1 MSAPLVEM
9 DALAYRQRY
18 RGLIGVESKLPVRD
32 RHLLSLVYT
41 PGVAAPCLA
50 IAKEPATSF
59 DYTCRGNT
67 VGIVTDGSA
76 VLSLGSVGPEAA
88 LPAMEGKA
96 VLLKTF
102 ANVDAVPLCLR
113 ASDLYDIIQVVSL
126 LAPTFGAFC
135 LEDISSPRCFTIED
149 HLQRAVN
156 VPIFHNH
163 AHGAGVQ
170 VLAGL
175 SNALPLVDKQLDTA
189 RIVIA
194 GAGAAGIGTARL
206 LLAAGARNLIVCD
219 RVGALYKY
227 RPSRMNWAK
236 NEIARRTNP
245 EDRKGTL
252 AEILPGAD
260 AVIGFSGRGAITP
273 AMVRS
278 MAPNP
283 IVFALAV
290 PEPEIMP
297 DEARSAGAA
306 VVATARSDFPN
317 ELDIALVF
325 PGVLRGLLDAGARN
339 VNDPM
344 LLAAARAL
352 AGLVPAAE
360 RRPDFIVPSVMD
372 FRVAPALAEAV
383 ARVAVETG
391 EARRPVDPAGVAA
404 RTLRDVYEGP
414 GAHVPPPP
422 RAEMSLAESALDLH
436 RRHQGKLQVKTKIPI
451 KDHYILSLFYLP
463 PAAAIPARAILEDP
477 GKVYELT
484 AKGNLVAVVT
494 DGSAVLGLGNIGARA
509 AMPVM
514 EGKAVLF
521 KTFGGVEAFPI
532 CVGSQDPDEIVAVV
546 RAIAPVFGGVNLE
559 DISAPRCFEIE
570 ERLKKD
576 LDIPVFHDDQ
586 HGTAVVVLGG
596 LLNALKVTGR
606 TLAETRAVINGAGAS
621 AIAVGRLLLK
631 LGLKDLILCDT
642 KGIVYEGRTAGMN
655 PVKAEMARVTNR
667 DRRTG
672 TLADAM
678 AGADVFIGL
687 SVEKAVTPEMV
698 RSMARDAI
706 VFAMANPVPEI
717 FPDEAKAGGAAVVA
731 TGRSDFDNQVNNSLG
746 FPGIFR
752 GALDVRAREINDT
765 MKVAAAEAIAAL
777 VSPKELKPD
786 YIIPTMMDLRVPPA
800 VAQAVARAA
809 IETGVARHPVD
820 PAAVGENTR
829 RYLYEGQLPLL
840 G

>member
-1 MSAPLVEM
+1 MDGSIAEL

-41 PGVAAPCLA
+41 PGVAAPCLE
-50 IAKEPATSF
+50 IEKDPRTSF

-76 VLSLGSVGPEAA
+76 VLSLGAVGPEAA

-102 ANVDAVPLCLR
+102 ANVDAVPLCLKC
-113 ASDLYDIIQVVSL
+113 ADIYEIIQVISL

-135 LEDISSPRCFTIED
+135 LEDISSPRCFTVED

-175 SNALPLVDKQLDTA
+175 SNALPLVGKTLQAA

-206 LLAAGARNLIVCD
+206 LRAAGARNLIVCD
-219 RVGALYKY
+219 SAGALFKY
-227 RPSRMNWAK
+227 RTSGMNWVK
-236 NEIARRTNP
+236 NEIARSTNP

-252 AEILPGAD
+252 ADVLQGAD
-260 AVIGFSGRGAITP
+260 VFIGFSARGVLTP
-273 AMVRS
+273 AMVQG

-290 PEPEIMP
+290 PDPEILP
-297 DEARSAGAA
+297 GEAKAAGAA
-306 VVATARSDFPN
+306 VVATARTDFPN

-339 VNDPM
+339 VNDAM
-344 LLAAARAL
+344 LLAAAGAL
-352 AGLVPAAE
+352 AGLVPPAE
-360 RRPDFIVPSVMD
+360 RRPDFIVPGVMD
-372 FRVAPALAEAV
+372 FRVAPALAGAV
-383 ARVAVETG
+383 ARAAVETG
-391 EARRPVDPAGVAA
+391 EARRQVDPAVVAA

-414 GAHVPPPP
+414 GAYVPPPP
-422 RAEMSLAESALDLH
+422 RAEMTLAEQALDLH
-436 RRHQGKLQVKTKIPI
+436 KRHQGKLQVKSKIPI
-451 KDHYILSLFYLP
+451 KDRYILSLFYLP
-463 PAAAIPARAILEDP
+463 PGAAAPCRVIARDPA
-477 GKVYELT
+477 KVYDYT
-484 AKGNLVAVVT
+484 AKGNLVAVVS

-514 EGKAVLF
+514 EGKSVLF

-532 CVGSQDPDEIVAVV
+532 CVGSQDPEEIIQVV
-546 RAIAPVFGGVNLE
+546 QAIAPAFGGVNLE
-559 DISAPRCFEIE
+559 DISAPRCFEVE

-586 HGTAVVVLGG
+586 HGTAVVVLGA

-606 TLAETRAVINGAGAS
+606 KLAEARLVINGAGAS
-621 AIAVGRLLLK
+621 AIAVSRLFLK
-631 LGLKDLILCDT
+631 IGVKDLILCDT

-667 DRRTG
+667 ERRTG
-672 TLADAM
+672 TLADAL

-687 SVEKAVTPEMV
+687 SVAKAVTPDMV
-698 RSMARDAI
+698 RAMGKDAI

-731 TGRSDFDNQVNNSLG
+731 TGRSDFENQVNNSLG

-765 MKVAAAEAIAAL
+765 MKVAAGEAIAAL
-777 VSPKELKPD
+777 VSDKELKPD

-800 VAQAVARAA
+800 VAEAVARAA
-809 IETGVARHPVD
+809 IETGVARNPVD
-820 PAAVGENTR
+820 PTAVAENAR
-829 RYLYEGQLPLL
+829 RYLYEGQLQLL
-840 G
+840 A

>member
-1 MSAPLVEM
+1 MDGSIAEV

-50 IAKEPATSF
+50 IAKDPATSF

-76 VLSLGSVGPEAA
+76 VLSLGAVGPEAA

-113 ASDLYDIIQVVSL
+113 ATDLYEIIQVVSL

-170 VLAGL
+170 VLAAL
-175 SNALPLVDKQLDTA
+175 TNALPLVGKTLEAA

-194 GAGAAGIGTARL
+194 GAGSAGIGTARL
-206 LLAAGARNLIVCD
+206 LLAAGARQLIVCD
-219 RVGALYKY
+219 RAGALHKY
-227 RPSRMNWAK
+227 RAIRMNWAK

-252 AEILPGAD
+252 ADVLQGAD
-260 AVIGFSGRGAITP
+260 VFVGFSARGALTP
-273 AMVRS
+273 AMIQT

-290 PEPEIMP
+290 PDPEILP
-297 DEARSAGAA
+297 GEAKAAGAA
-306 VVATARSDFPN
+306 VVATARTDFPN

-339 VNDPM
+339 VNDAM

-352 AGLVPAAE
+352 ASLVPPAE
-360 RRPDFIVPSVMD
+360 RRPDFVMPQVMD

-383 ARVAVETG
+383 ARAAVETG
-391 EARRPVDPAGVAA
+391 EARRQVDPAAVAA

-414 GAHVPPPP
+414 GAYVPAPPQT
-422 RAEMSLAESALDLH
+422 EMTLAESALDLH
-436 RRHQGKLQVKTKIPI
+436 RRHQGKLQVKSKIPI
-451 KDHYILSLFYLP
+451 KDRYILSLFYLP
-463 PAAAIPARAILEDP
+463 PGAAAPCRVIARDPA
-477 GKVYELT
+477 KVYDYT
-484 AKGNLVAVVT
+484 AKGNLVAVVS

-514 EGKAVLF
+514 EGKSVLF

-532 CVGSQDPDEIVAVV
+532 CVGSQDPNEIVDVV
-546 RAIAPVFGGVNLE
+546 RAIAPAFGGVNLE

-570 ERLKKD
+570 DRLRKD

-606 TLAETRAVINGAGAS
+606 KLADARVVINGAGAS
-621 AIAVGRLLLK
+621 AIAVARLLLK
-631 LGLKDLILCDT
+631 IGIKDLILCDT

-655 PVKAEMARVTNR
+655 PVKAEMARITNR
-667 DRRTG
+667 ERRTG
-672 TLADAM
+672 SLADAM

-687 SVEKAVTPEMV
+687 SVEKAVTPDMV
-698 RSMARDAI
+698 RAMARDAI

-752 GALDVRAREINDT
+752 GALDVRAREINDA
-765 MKVAAAEAIAAL
+765 MKVAGAEAIAAL
-777 VSPKELKPD
+777 VSDKELKPD

-800 VAQAVARAA
+800 VAEAVARAA
-809 IETGVARHPVD
+809 IETGVARSPVD
-820 PAAVGENTR
+820 PAAVGENAR
-829 RYLYEGQLPLL
+829 RYLYEGQLHLL

>member
-1 MSAPLVEM
+1 MDGNIAEV

-50 IAKEPATSF
+50 IAKDPATSF

-76 VLSLGSVGPEAA
+76 VVSLGAVGPEAA

-102 ANVDAVPLCLR
+102 ANVDAVPLCLK
-113 ASDLYDIIQVVSL
+113 ATDLYEIIQVVSL

-135 LEDISSPRCFTIED
+135 LEDIASPRCFTIED

-163 AHGAGVQ
+163 AHGGGVQ

-175 SNALPLVDKQLDTA
+175 SNALPLVGKALETA

-219 RVGALYKY
+219 RNGALHKY
-227 RPSRMNWAK
+227 RPVGMNWAK

-245 EDRKGTL
+245 EDRKGAL
-252 AEILPGAD
+252 AEVLTGAD
-260 AVIGFSGRGAITP
+260 VFVGFSAGRVLTP
-273 AMVRS
+273 AMITT
-278 MAPNP
+278 MARNP
-283 IVFALAV
+283 VVFALAV
-290 PEPEIMP
+290 PDPEILP
-297 DEARSAGAA
+297 GEAKAAGAA
-306 VVATARSDFPN
+306 VVATARTDFPN

-339 VNDPM
+339 VNDAM

-352 AGLVPAAE
+352 ANLVPPAE
-360 RRPDFIVPSVMD
+360 RRPDFIVPHVMD

-383 ARVAVETG
+383 ARAALETG
-391 EARRPVDPAGVAA
+391 EARRQVDPAAVAA

-414 GAHVPPPP
+414 GAYVPAPP
-422 RAEMSLAESALDLH
+422 RTEMTLAEQALDLH
-436 RRHQGKLQVKTKIPI
+436 RRHQGKLQVKSKIPI
-451 KDHYILSLFYLP
+451 KDRYILSLFYLP
-463 PAAAIPARAILEDP
+463 PGAVAPCRAIAQDP
-477 GKVYELT
+477 AKVYDYT
-484 AKGNLVAVVT
+484 AKGNLVAVVS

-514 EGKAVLF
+514 EGKSVLF

-532 CVGSQDPDEIVAVV
+532 CVGSQDPEEIIRVV
-546 RAIAPVFGGVNLE
+546 QAISPAFGGVNLE
-559 DISAPRCFEIE
+559 DISAPRCFEVE
-570 ERLKKD
+570 DRLKKD

-586 HGTAVVVLGG
+586 HGTAVVVLGA

-606 TLAETRAVINGAGAS
+606 KLADARVVMNGAGAA
-621 AIAVGRLLLK
+621 AIAVSRLFLK
-631 LGLKDLILCDT
+631 IGVQDLILCDT

-655 PVKAEMARVTNR
+655 PVKAEMARITNR
-667 DRRTG
+667 ERRTG
-672 TLADAM
+672 SLADAL

-687 SVEKAVTPEMV
+687 SVEKAVTPDMV
-698 RSMARDAI
+698 RAMARDPI

-765 MKVAAAEAIAAL
+765 MKVAAGEAIAAL
-777 VSPKELKPD
+777 VSDKELKPD
-786 YIIPTMMDLRVPPA
+786 YIIPTMMDLRVPPT
-800 VAQAVARAA
+800 VAEAVARAA
-809 IETGVARHPVD
+809 IETGVARNPVD
-820 PAAVGENTR
+820 PAAVAENAR
-829 RYLYEGQLPLL
+829 RYLYEGQLHLL

>member
-1 MSAPLVEM
+1 MSGTIAEM

-32 RHLLSLVYT
+32 RHMLSLVYT

-50 IAKEPATSF
+50 IAKEPRTSF
-59 DYTCRGNT
+59 EYTCRGNT

-76 VLSLGSVGPEAA
+76 VLSLGAVGPEAA

-113 ASDLYDIIQVVSL
+113 ATELYDIIQVVSL

-156 VPIFHNH
+156 VPILHNH

-170 VLAGL
+170 VLAAL
-175 SNALPLVDKQLDTA
+175 YNALPLVGKAFRTA

-206 LLAAGARNLIVCD
+206 LVAAGAQNLIVCD
-219 RVGALYKY
+219 RAGALYKY

-245 EDRKGTL
+245 EERKGTL
-252 AEILPGAD
+252 AEVLVGAD
-260 AVIGFSGRGAITP
+260 VFIGFSARGVLTP
-273 AMVRS
+273 TMIGA

-290 PEPEIMP
+290 PDPEIMP
-297 DEARSAGAA
+297 HEAKAAGAA
-306 VVATARSDFPN
+306 VVATARTDFPN

-339 VNDPM
+339 VNDAM

-352 AGLVPAAE
+352 ADLVPVAD
-360 RRPDFIVPSVMD
+360 RRPDFIVPEVLD
-372 FRVAPALAEAV
+372 FRVAPALAQAV
-383 ARVAVETG
+383 AQAAIETD
-391 EARRPVDPAGVAA
+391 EARRPVDPAAVAA

-414 GAHVPPPP
+414 GASVPPPP
-422 RAEMSLAESALDLH
+422 QAEMTLAESALDLH
-436 RRHQGKLQVKTKIPI
+436 RRHQGKLQVKSKIPV

-463 PAAAIPARAILEDP
+463 PGAAAACRVIAQDPA
-477 GKVYELT
+477 KVYDYT
-484 AKGNLVAVVT
+484 AKGNLVAVVS

-509 AMPVM
+509 ALPVM
-514 EGKAVLF
+514 EGKSILF

-532 CVGSQDPDEIVAVV
+532 CVGSQDPDEIVDVV
-546 RAIAPVFGGVNLE
+546 KAIAPTFGGVNLE

-570 ERLKKD
+570 DRLKKE

-586 HGTAVVVLGG
+586 HGTAVVVLGA
-596 LLNALKVTGR
+596 LFNALKLTAR
-606 TLAETRAVINGAGAS
+606 TLDGSLVVINGAGAA
-621 AIAVGRLLLK
+621 AIAVARFFLK
-631 LGLKDLILCDT
+631 IGVKDLILCDT
-642 KGIVYEGRTAGMN
+642 RGILYEGRTAGMN
-655 PVKAEMARVTNR
+655 PVKAEMARITNR
-667 DRRTG
+667 ERRTG
-672 TLADAM
+672 SLADAL

-687 SVEKAVTPEMV
+687 SVEKVVTPEMV
-698 RSMARDAI
+698 RAMARDPI
-706 VFAMANPVPEI
+706 VFAMANPIPEI

-752 GALDVRAREINDT
+752 GALDVRAREINDV
-765 MKVAAAEAIAAL
+765 MKVAAAQAIAAL
-777 VSPKELKPD
+777 VGEKELKPD

-800 VAQAVARAA
+800 VAEAVARAA
-809 IETGVARHPVD
+809 IETGVARKPVD
-820 PAAVGENTR
+820 PAAVAENAR
-829 RYLYEGQLPLL
+829 RYLYEGHLHLL
-840 G
+840 S

>member
-1 MSAPLVEM
+1 MSHSVAEM

-32 RHLLSLVYT
+32 LHVLSLVYT

-50 IAKEPATSF
+50 IAKEPRASF

-76 VLSLGSVGPEAA
+76 VFNQGAVGPEAA

-113 ASDLYDIIQVVSL
+113 CTDLYDIIKVVSL
-126 LAPTFGAFC
+126 LAPTYGAFC

-149 HLQRAVN
+149 HLQKAVN
-156 VPIFHNH
+156 VPILHNH

-175 SNALPLVDKQLDTA
+175 YNALPLVGKTLEAA
-189 RIVIA
+189 RIIIA

-206 LLAAGARNLIVCD
+206 LLAAGVRNIIVCD
-219 RVGALYKY
+219 RAGALYKY
-227 RPSRMNWAK
+227 RPWSMNWAK
-236 NEIARRTNP
+236 NDIARRTNP
-245 EDRKGTL
+245 EDRKGPL
-252 AEILPGAD
+252 ADVLQGAD
-260 AVIGFSGRGAITP
+260 VFVGFSAPGVLTP
-273 AMVRS
+273 AMVGT
-278 MAPNP
+278 MAPRP

-290 PEPEIMP
+290 PDPEIMP
-297 DEARSAGAA
+297 GDAHAAGAA
-306 VVATARSDFPN
+306 VVATARTDFPN

-325 PGVLRGLLDAGARN
+325 PGVLRGLLDAGAYN
-339 VNDPM
+339 VNDAM

-352 AGLVPAAE
+352 ADLVPPAE
-360 RRPDFIVPSVMD
+360 RRPDHIVPAVLD

-383 ARVAVETG
+383 ARAATETG
-391 EARRPVDPAGVAA
+391 EARRPVDPAAVSAH
-404 RTLRDVYEGP
+404 TLRDVYEGP

-422 RAEMSLAESALDLH
+422 RAEMTLAEKALDLH
-436 RRHQGKLQVKTKIPI
+436 RRHQGKLQVKSKIPI

-463 PAAAIPARAILEDP
+463 PGAAAPCRVIARDPA
-477 GKVYELT
+477 KVYDYT
-484 AKGNLVAVVT
+484 SKGNLVAVVS

-509 AMPVM
+509 ALPVM

-532 CVGSQDPDEIVAVV
+532 CVGSQDPNEIVDVV
-546 RAIAPVFGGVNLE
+546 RAIAPAFGGVNLE
-559 DISAPRCFEIE
+559 DISAPRCFEVE
-570 ERLKKD
+570 DRLKKD

-586 HGTAVVVLGG
+586 HGTAVVVLGA
-596 LLNALKVTGR
+596 LYNALKVTGR
-606 TLAETRAVINGAGAS
+606 TLESVQVVINGAGAS
-621 AIAVGRLLLK
+621 AIAVTRLLLK
-631 LGLKDLILCDT
+631 VGVQDIILCDT
-642 KGIVYEGRTAGMN
+642 KGIIYEGRAAGMN

-667 DRRTG
+667 DARTG
-672 TLADAM
+672 SLADAL

-687 SVEKAVTPEMV
+687 SVEKAVTPDMV
-698 RSMARDAI
+698 RAMGKAPI

-717 FPDEAKAGGAAVVA
+717 FPEEARAGGAAVVA
-731 TGRSDFDNQVNNSLG
+731 TGRSDFENQVNNSLG

-752 GALDVRAREINDT
+752 GALDVRAREINDA
-765 MKVAAAEAIAAL
+765 MKVAAAQAIAAL
-777 VSPKELKPD
+777 VGDRELKPE

-800 VAQAVARAA
+800 VAEAVARAA
-809 IETGVARHPVD
+809 IETGVARIPVD
-820 PAAVGENTR
+820 PATVGENAR
-829 RYLYEGQLPLL
+829 RYLYEGRLPAVE
-840 G
+840 